1 MKKNLLI
8 TFFFAIV
15 GVPLFASASLTDGL
29 VGYWSMDGKY
39 FSGSSVTNQGS
50 LGGTGTV
57 NGSNPTLGILGQGRN
72 FNGSFQYIAISPG
85 TSYQF
90 ANQTF
95 TVTGWIKGGT
105 EMSSAAGILVAQGGC
120 SGGWYVQVTNV
131 VNFTLKG
138 VGNCGG
144 QTLGRSSSSAVNDNK
159 WHHFAVVATTSTT
172 VAGNISASIYIDGV
186 LNQGAQ
192 SVDGTTYATSNAELD
207 IGTRDTG
214 GTPYFAGNVDDLR
227 IYNRGLSSSEIAL
240 LYKTGQVKVAVT
252 PNKTVSGLSNSGLSK
267 SLTGYWT
274 FDGKD
279 TNWNSNTT
287 NDVTG
292 QNSAV
297 TLTGFSTSSSPGIG
311 VVGQSFTFNGST
323 SYIVL
328 PDNLIKNTVTP
339 TVSLWFRTST
349 GGGLFGY
356 QDVATLAGGAT
367 QWVPILYVGSNGRLF
382 GQFWNGSI
390 NVMNTIPTVNDGKW
404 HHAVITGNTNT
415 QSLYF
420 DGALVSTIA
429 GTINNLV
436 MSKNQVGVAN
446 EAGSWPLQ
454 NVNGW
459 DYFKGQIDDVRTYNR
474 ALSAN
479 EIQQLYKL
487 GQARVAKS
495 SVSAPNDSKAGLSYG
510 LVGYWTMD
518 GKDISW
524 ANNTQQDKSGNNQT
538 AVFNGFSTTTSPSL
552 GKIGQAL
559 YFDGVNSIFTGMVI
573 NPLSTL
579 TFSTWFKT
587 KSPGQGAGL
596 IFGDFGANSS
606 SGNKIGLVGG
616 NFFVRAGGT
625 QCTSVAVPT
634 DGNWHQFATSRD
646 AGNNWVIYLDGV
658 PTSCG
663 TGPGS
668 TAYDFRAVGGNAQD
682 LSQKYEGSLDDVRVY
697 NRALS
702 ATEMLQLYKLG
713 TYKTR

>member
-1 MKKNLLI
+1 
-8 TFFFAIV
+8 
-15 GVPLFASASLTDGL
+15 
-29 VGYWSMDGKY
+29 MDGKY

-57 NGSNPTLGILGQGRN
+57 NGSNPTLGILGQGRY
-72 FNGSFQYIAISPG
+72 FNANSQYIAITPG

-95 TVTGWIKGGT
+95 TVSGWIKGGS
-105 EMSSAAGILVAQGGC
+105 EMSSAAGMVIAQGGC
-120 SGGWYVQVTNV
+120 SGGWYVQVSSV

-138 VGNCGG
+138 SGTCGG
-144 QTLGRSSSSAVNDNK
+144 VTLTRSSGVTVNDNK
-159 WHHFAVVATTSTT
+159 WHQFVIVATTSTT
-172 VAGNISASIYIDGV
+172 VAGNISASIYVDGV

-192 SVDGTTYATSNAELD
+192 SVDGSTYATSNAELD
-207 IGTRDTG
+207 IGARDTG
-214 GTPYFAGNVDDLR
+214 GGPYFAGNVDDLR

-252 PNKTVSGLSNSGLSK
+252 PNKTVSGLSNSGISK

-474 ALSAN
+474 ALSTN

-495 SVSAPNDSKAGLSYG
+495 PVPAPDDSKAGLSNG
-510 LVGYWTMD
+510 LAGYWTMD
-518 GKDISW
+518 GKDINW
-524 ANNTQQDKSGNNQT
+524 RANTIADKS
-538 AVFNGFSTTTSPSL
+538 ANGITGTFINMSTTTSPVL
-552 GKIGQAL
+552 GKLGQAINFVSGVSQYINLGSNSSLRFGQNVSVSAWVYPTVANMNGKYIFTFDSGACCGINYALGSGISGSAGHFGFVINVSGQTTEDPSTYTPNKWYHLVGTYDGSTINFYSNGALIATRSYSSSMSL
-559 YFDGVNSIFTGMVI
+559 YNNNIATIGGAQTNGAAGSNLFDGYI
-573 NPLSTL
+573 
-579 TFSTWFKT
+579 
-587 KSPGQGAGL
+587 
-596 IFGDFGANSS
+596 
-606 SGNKIGLVGG
+606 
-616 NFFVRAGGT
+616 
-625 QCTSVAVPT
+625 
-634 DGNWHQFATSRD
+634 
-646 AGNNWVIYLDGV
+646 
-658 PTSCG
+658 
-663 TGPGS
+663 
-668 TAYDFRAVGGNAQD
+668 
-682 LSQKYEGSLDDVRVY
+682 DDVRVY
-697 NRALS
+697 GRTLS
-702 ATEMLQLYKLG
+702 ASEVSQLYKLG